1 MLTVNIICV
10 GNLKEKYLKDAV
22 AEYEKRLRAFCKF
35 NIIELAEQKLPDNPS
50 NSEIKSALLKE
61 AEKITAKIQ
70 KGSAVIPLAIEGKEL
85 SSEQLANKFN
95 DFSLKGVSTLSFII
109 GSSFGLDNSIKQS
122 ADMLLSMSP
131 MTFPHQLA
139 RLMLCEQVYRAFS
152 INNNTK
158 YHK

>member
-70 KGSAVIPLAIEGKEL
+70 KCSAVIPLAIEGKEL

-95 DFSLKGVSTLSFII
+95 DFSLKGVSTISFII

>member
-61 AEKITAKIQ
+61 AEKITAKIP

-85 SSEQLANKFN
+85 SSEQLAHKFN
-95 DFSLKGVSTLSFII
+95 DFSLNGVSTLSFII